1 MQIANGAAFS
11 YESYTLNFKLKS
23 GEGGESGNNTPF
35 DDDTLKQI
43 KSGEIT
49 GKSISDSYL
58 MEFTVRVQKISISSF
73 GSQGVSQNIDK
84 IKEMLDQLGDLSD
97 IGYSG
102 KKLSELNQDEAKE
115 LVSEDGFF
123 GIAKT
128 AERIS
133 GFVLSGGGSDFE
145 KLKAGREGVMRG
157 FKEAEAVW
165 GEQLPQ
171 IAYDT
176 LSKALEQIDKKI
188 EALGGKALDVQG

>member
-1 MQIANGAAFS
+1 MQITNGAALS
-11 YESYTLNFKLKS
+11 YESYTLNFKLKT
-23 GEGGESGNNTPF
+23 GEGGEEGNNTPF
-35 DDDTLKQI
+35 DDETLKQI

-73 GSQGVSQNIDK
+73 GSQGIGQNIDK
-84 IKEMLDQLGDLSD
+84 IKEMLDSLGDLGD
-97 IGYSG
+97 IGYKG

-115 LVSEDGFF
+115 IVSEDGFF

-133 GFVLSGGGSDFE
+133 GFVLSGGGSDLE

-157 FKEAEAVW
+157 FKEAEGVW
-165 GEQLPQ
+165 GEKLPQ

-188 EALGGKALDVQG
+188 EALGGKTLDVQG